1 MSFRSPVPINNS
13 ESESFSLMR
22 IILVDDQHQ
31 VHDAITQVL
40 KHSSDIQLVGQ
51 VYRGEDAISLCRRAR
66 PDLVLMDVVM
76 PGMSGIETTRAL
88 LKQQPNLKILALSSF
103 REYEYIKAMLDSGA
117 IGYLVK
123 DAIAQDLINTI
134 RNTIHGNTVF
144 SPDVARVVL
153 DPPSDDPAVDFGL
166 TDRESQVLEHMANG
180 LTNGQIAAALG
191 ISQPT
196 VRFHN
201 NNILLK
207 LKVETRS
214 EALVLAAKNR
224 LV

>member
-1 MSFRSPVPINNS
+1 
-13 ESESFSLMR
+13 MR
-22 IILVDDQHQ
+22 IIVVDDHQ
-31 VHDAITQVL
+31 NIHDAITQLL
-40 KHSSDIQLVGQ
+40 KSASDIQLVGQ
-51 VYRGEDAISLCRRAR
+51 AYRGEDAMRLCRMSR

-76 PGMSGIETTRAL
+76 PGMSGVETTRAL
-88 LKQQPNLKILALSSF
+88 LKQQPGLKILVLSSF

-144 SPDVARVVL
+144 SPDIARMVL
-153 DPPSDDPAVDFGL
+153 DPPSDALTQDFGL
-166 TDRESQVLEHMANG
+166 TDRERQVLEHMANG
-180 LTNGQIAAALG
+180 LTNGQIAVALG

-196 VRFHN
+196 VRFHA

-207 LKVETRS
+207 LNVETRS
-214 EALVLAAKNR
+214 EALVLAAKNG